1 MSKLKWPTV
10 SHQYLFNEVRP
21 YTQSKIGGKKTVYS
35 EYDYRS
41 IGRPIPVFAGIY
53 NCSEHRDTNNTET
66 YKTNF
71 IRDIQVLRVASRE
84 LRYYFNVFFPC
95 DELKHHKSLSKTNV
109 YYMVVSY
116 TLYYVYIYIYTIQ

>member
-1 MSKLKWPTV
+1 M
-10 SHQYLFNEVRP
+10 
-21 YTQSKIGGKKTVYS
+21 
-35 EYDYRS
+35 
-41 IGRPIPVFAGIY
+41 FAGIY
-53 NCSEHRDTNNTET
+53 DCSEHRDTNNTET

-116 TLYYVYIYIYTIQ
+116 TLYYVYIYIYVYDTIVYCAEEMAPEAFRLFASRAT